1 MYIGIPPVGN
11 IVRSA
16 REARNLS
23 QTALAKKIAVS
34 KQTII
39 AVEKNQRNPK
49 YEVFC
54 RLVHAL
60 GISADLIVYPDRAS
74 YTVELDQLFRD
85 LLACDERDRKI
96 AIGILQGFLRALRHD
111 EPEKQD

>member
-1 MYIGIPPVGN
+1 MNIGIMPMGD

-16 REARNLS
+16 REARCLS

-34 KQTII
+34 KQTVI
-39 AVEKNQRNPK
+39 AVEKNQRNPT

-60 GISADLIVYPDRAS
+60 DISADLIV
-74 YTVELDQLFRD
+74 
-85 LLACDERDRKI
+85 
-96 AIGILQGFLRALRHD
+96 
-111 EPEKQD
+111 